1 MKRYIYHIA
10 ASLLAVFMLA
20 GCSGATDRPLAG
32 ASVDSRPEIAADVT
46 DSLVAHSDESPFA
59 KPAGKMV
66 GSSRVAKNRP
76 ATIAAG
82 DVALFIDSGAVSR
95 DVQISILAITEEHSG
110 AIPGHLANL
119 TADRAVYRMLPDG
132 QRFEKDITIA
142 MRYDSTALPYGYT
155 ADDIYTF
162 FFNEQSGLWQQ
173 VERDSVDPHNQIV
186 YSRTNHFT
194 DYINGVLKVPE
205 NSDAMAY
212 TPTSIK
218 DLKAAD
224 PLEGI
229 TLMAPPEANNQGT
242 ANLTYPLTIPAGRRG
257 MQPQLAVSYNSAGG
271 SGILGLGWSM
281 PISEIS
287 VETRWG
293 VPLYDYDYE
302 TEGYLLDGTALVTS
316 YLDEN
321 GNFRLN
327 KPVYHRAYEPRH
339 HADTLRFHPR
349 VEGAF
354 RRIERIGTA
363 PHNYHWLVTDKD
375 GTRHLYGRSS
385 HATLRDHNRNIAKW
399 MLEKSVDTYGNTVS
413 YSYTTYCTPTEDGPA
428 GKQICLT
435 EIVYTGNDITQDA
448 GRYKVRFHYANKR
461 DCTFSFRYGLEE
473 TDNYIVDQIDVWYVD
488 SLIREY
494 SFGYRQGD
502 FGKTLLCNIVE
513 GYDDAARWQ
522 RYGTAPRPFN
532 RIWSGLNPYDRCGV
546 PPMSTDSMFVPL
558 AHEFEYYEF
567 DTSGLWF
574 DTPVRF
580 YSIGENSSV
589 LSSLSNAL
597 CNRFDIPVDSLNIG
611 GSVSVGYNVGGAAS
625 VGFDGIKWL
634 KTLSAGG
641 HYSFSK
647 DHSEGIVSIVDINGD
662 GYPDKVYRTIDGLK
676 CRPQLPGENAFGSP
690 VQIRGAKGFQ
700 YSSSRTHNWGVEAS
714 AIGGLGAGANWSDSR
729 STTYTYFSD
738 VNGDGLVDIVDDGRV
753 FINRGN
759 FHFSDV
765 TDNDTV
771 FVGGTCGAEAVSFSG
786 QVETRIFDDGDYS
799 VDSIVCIQLWDT
811 LDAYWDTIYD
821 FDPKYAL
828 CEKNRDT
835 IAPLPLG
842 DAEVICFPEGNGM
855 NVTARRV
862 RRYRLAPSYDS
873 CYTVTLNKTYRYPRR
888 YEPNIDLVRMWK
900 APFSGTVLISGV
912 ASLTDSLDDFRAM
925 TRATDGVWASLQ
937 KASDTLLLDSAT
949 ISPGRPKPLSASIDV
964 TAGEIIYFR
973 LNAADKRLYDVVSWN
988 PHIQYTHAVHRNG
1001 VAPDFDRHDANRN
1014 PIYTFDYGDDFML
1027 TGNQTA
1033 GVGPDNGA
1041 VCTNSYSVLCHI
1053 KARGGLTQD
1062 MKLSLMCIDT
1072 LGYTGNLQS
1081 TVFTMGPDS
1090 VFSASWNASSIPS
1103 DKALFLQLEPVD
1115 GGQLNWS
1122 DIEAIATITLTRSTD
1137 DSLNARAAR
1146 GLYSFSPVVHR
1157 KYYDYLAFP
1166 SSVISHLEGTP
1177 SIKLN
1182 VQSDPAQLSGKIF
1195 VTIKD
1200 TGGGNY
1206 FGQELNLSAGTASFT
1221 PSGFSFSSDRHYSL
1235 DIYVDNPAVA
1245 DAINSVKVRLGN
1257 QEYDAG
1263 MYTKHAPDN
1272 QKHHGTLYRGWGQF
1286 GYKSDD
1292 STCAYIKPE
1301 LTEPEALADEYSGC
1315 TSHSELPI
1323 PQESDINNFSANNL
1337 LGDTPEEAT
1346 VGVFRNP
1353 LSASFFEMQPDASN
1367 SRWVAFA
1374 NAVTVSRTLASLDNM
1389 DPTDETLET
1398 DTLPDMTQSPLPTMR
1413 PGTAFK
1419 AVNKMSL
1426 STSKG
1431 KTALQKSSSNGT
1443 SRVLGDYMDL
1453 NGDRYPDIVSEA
1465 HIQYSK
1471 AQGGLGG
1478 PVKGYALDRGINSSD
1493 FTSMGFAFNGTF
1505 ASVVRE
1511 LGNNPKNTRASNT
1524 VTGQSQLPPLSTG
1537 ITKGEDRT
1545 GNTFMDING
1554 DGLPDIVYADNRVRY
1569 NRGYGFT
1576 GFRTAPTLF
1585 VRKSQSISCSG
1596 GSGFNIGNTSISG
1609 GVSINRSENSTEA
1622 ALMDVNGDGLPDWVF
1637 HGDIYINTGEGHAR
1651 RHPSVGMDGSST
1663 TSFSLN
1669 ATYTDGVIIPLP
1681 FWAMKTTGSVSGGAT
1696 ASFSTTHAEFVD
1708 MNNDGYVD
1716 YVYRG
1721 DSCIWV
1727 RYSKVGRSNLLKSVK
1742 NFAHA
1747 RYEIDY
1753 ELSDATVQSPRRH
1766 WNMSKLKID
1775 CGISK
1780 NGNNDIYKCF
1790 VYEKRIYDPY
1800 EREDYG
1806 YNVVITDDYIHSDWF
1821 PTGKYYRRFCQT
1833 FHNDNYYMARLKI
1846 SERTSD
1852 SSGNSFVGTL
1862 YQYRDADLT
1871 SGRYLGDDTPLWCQG
1886 DGWPAVASE
1895 ETHYNEG
1902 TGDIITTKREY
1913 TYGQYGNVVSVHDF
1927 GDVLSSNDDYSVT
1940 IDYNLDHN
1948 QHIVSNA
1955 SNLTIPGY
1963 RQRSATYN
1971 AKGSLSTLTIDNG
1984 GSLSIFRYSYDTYG
1998 NLDTVFTPATNSAGD
2013 PYWITYSY
2021 DSETRSL
2028 PIRVENA
2035 EGHIGTTSYS
2045 HRWQKPTRTTDI
2057 GGNTMRYMYDAHGR
2071 TNLIKAPKEVVAN
2084 RPYTIK
2090 YDYWYNSR
2098 HKLSDYENTNFHP
2111 TQLDS
2116 GIVFCF
2122 WARTRN
2128 FDPEHPQ
2135 NDINTVTFSDGL
2147 GRIIQVKK
2155 DIEENG
2161 IERRS
2166 VSGAIFYD
2174 YFGRESVH
2182 FQTTSEPIDYPD
2194 TNINTRTDLSCR
2206 TIMNYDYLDRGIRT
2220 TYPDGTYD
2228 SNAYSIERDDD
2239 GIYRFL
2245 TAATDQ
2251 NGNTSLLYTDH
2262 RQLNIQ
2268 LTNALRHTTRFR
2280 YDAIGQLMAS
2290 TDPEGNITEHHY
2302 DLGGRR
2308 IRRVHP
2314 SAGTTQWQYD
2324 PAGNMILQTQ
2334 NSGEQIAYTY
2344 DYSRPV
2350 HVNYSHRPWNNVWY
2364 EYGAAGSGNE
2374 SGRLVRQQD
2383 ASGVQ
2388 EFSYDN
2394 MGNVTSNRHT
2404 YIQPHT
2410 NNTFSLSTSWTYD
2423 SWGRVKSITYPDKEL
2438 VSYHY
2443 DHGGNL
2449 HHINGRKGLDETE
2462 YIKDIHYD
2470 RFGQRT
2476 YTRYGNGIETHY
2488 TYDSLTRRLARM
2500 YNIAPNGTLLQD
2512 NRYTYDPVGNITAI
2526 DDNGLNPR
2534 RQVYEYDPADRL
2546 RLSEGHMGDL
2556 GINYRSEYDY
2566 SPAGK
2571 IMRKHTHGQ
2580 RMNNYGTFPV
2590 DYTNEYLY
2598 PTAGNPF
2605 AVEKIE
2611 SHGFGAYELLWD
2623 KNGNMTHSFS
2633 PRAGERRMCW
2643 TEDNRM
2649 QGYTEYSDETGDISA
2664 WYNYDGGGERNFKIT
2679 SPKLRLRQNAAGLR
2693 YAAIMKYPTLYASA
2707 LVTFNRGGY
2716 TKHYFEGTNR
2726 ICSKIGGGFSD
2737 VEWNRTIER
2746 VPEMQDDYSRLSE
2759 RQSES
2764 VHQTFEQC
2772 LGIGVAMEGVA
2783 DLYDVIK
2790 KEHERDEKEPAFY
2803 YHSDHLGSAAYLTN
2817 DDGKVTQTLNYLP
2830 YGEDWVDV
2838 RYDLDPR
2845 LGQYTFNGKEKDH
2858 ESGFHYYGARYYWS
2872 ELLTSWLSVD
2882 PMMDKYPSLSPYN
2895 YCLWN
2900 PIKLTDPDGEFP
2912 RLPYFVRV
2920 ATSKHVYSAIAYKV
2934 KHGGS
2939 LDVWEHPSGCIFAS
2953 VQSKD
2958 ASIDESGAAVIEAK
2972 MFRPEGYS
2980 DHAEIKATTDIFV
2993 NAESWMDEPATGLID
3008 FGAKT
3013 VASIGYST
3021 INDLAITLTGHSLGG
3036 TEATP
3041 NERAEACVGYVSGKL
3056 GRGLKK
3062 GMGLIKTEGA
3072 TGLGKY
3078 NDFVHKMGNYQ
3089 GKTKKEMG
3097 RLYQQNKNLNNAVST
3112 YDNSRRIID
3121 GVSTLE
3127 KEK

>member
-1 MKRYIYHIA
+1 
-10 ASLLAVFMLA
+10 MLA

-95 DVQISILAITEEHSG
+95 DVEISILAISEAQSG
-110 AIPGHLANL
+110 DIPDHMHNL
-119 TADRAVYRMLPDG
+119 TAAGAVYRMLPDG
-132 QRFEKDITIA
+132 QRFERDITIA
-142 MRYDSTALPYGYT
+142 MRYDSTALPYGYS

-162 FFNEQSGLWQQ
+162 FFNEQTQRWQQ

-229 TLMAPPEANNQGT
+229 TLIAPPEPNNLGT
-242 ANLTYPLTIPAGRRG
+242 ANLSYPLAIPAGRRG
-257 MQPQLAVSYNSAGG
+257 MQPQLSVNYNSAGG
-271 SGILGLGWSM
+271 SGILGLGWNL
-281 PISEIS
+281 PVSEIS

-293 VPLYDYDYE
+293 VPLYDLLFE
-302 TEGYLLDGTALVTS
+302 SEGYLLDGASLVSS

-321 GNFRLN
+321 NNFRLN
-327 KPVYHRAYEPRH
+327 KPVYHRPFEPRF
-339 HADTLRFHPR
+339 ASDTLRFYPR

-354 RRIERIGTA
+354 RKIERIGTA

-399 MLEKSVDTYGNTVS
+399 MLEKSVDTYGNSVS
-413 YSYTTYCTPTEDGPA
+413 YSYSTFSSPSADGPA
-428 GKQICLT
+428 GKQVCLSK
-435 EIVYTGNDITQDA
+435 IVYTGNETTSVE
-448 GRYKVRFHYANKR
+448 GRYNVIFHYADKR
-461 DCTFSFRYGLEE
+461 DPSFSFRYGLEE
-473 TDNYIVDQIDVWYVD
+473 TDYYVVDRIEVRYLD

-494 SFGYRQGD
+494 SFAYRQGD

-513 GYDDAARWQ
+513 GYDDAARQQ
-522 RYGTAPRPFN
+522 RYGSADRPFN
-532 RIWSGLNPYDRCGV
+532 RSRGGLSPYDRCGV
-546 PPMSTDSMFVPL
+546 TSISSDSVFIPL
-558 AHEFEYYEF
+558 VHEFEYYEF
-567 DTSGLWF
+567 DSSGLWF
-574 DTPVRF
+574 DPPVKF
-580 YSIGENSSV
+580 NSVGTTGNTSV
-589 LSSLSNAL
+589 LSSLVSALSNH
-597 CNRFDIPVDSLNIG
+597 FSIPVEPENMG
-611 GSVSVGYNVGGAAS
+611 GSVSVGYNVGGAAA

-647 DHSEGIVSIVDINGD
+647 DHSEGLVSIVDINGD
-662 GYPDKVYRTIDGLK
+662 GYPDKLYRSVSGLM
-676 CRPQLPGENAFGSP
+676 CRPQLPGENAFGNP
-690 VQIRGAKGFQ
+690 VPIRGPKGFQ

-714 AIGGLGAGANWSDSR
+714 VIGGLGAGANWSDSR
-729 STTYTYFSD
+729 TTTYTYLSD

-759 FHFSDV
+759 FLFSDV

-771 FVGGTCGAEAVSFSG
+771 LVGGTCGGEAVSFSG

-811 LDAYWDTIYD
+811 VLAYWDTIYD

-828 CEKNRDT
+828 CEMNRDT
-835 IAPLPLG
+835 IVPLLSFG
-842 DAEVICFPEGNGM
+842 DTEVIHFPEGNGM
-855 NVTARRV
+855 KVTARRV

-873 CYTVTLNKTYRYPRR
+873 CFTVVLNKTYRYPRR

-925 TRATDGVWASLQ
+925 TRATDGVWASIQ

-988 PHIQYTHAVHRNG
+988 PHIQYTHAIHRNG

-1033 GVGPDNGA
+1033 GVGPDNGGT
-1041 VCTNSYSVLCHI
+1041 CENNYSVLCHI

-1062 MKLSLMCIDT
+1062 MKLSLMSIDT

-1081 TVFTMGPDS
+1081 TAFTMGPDS
-1090 VFSASWNASSIPS
+1090 VFSVLWNSPSIPS
-1103 DKALFLQLEPVD
+1103 DMALFLQLEPVD

-1122 DIEAIATITLTRSTD
+1122 DIEAIATITLTGSTD

-1166 SSVISHLEGTP
+1166 SSVISHLQGTP

-1182 VQSDPAQLSGKIF
+1182 VQSDPAQLSGKFF

-1206 FGQELNLSAGTASFT
+1206 FGQELNISAGTASFT

-1263 MYTKHAPDN
+1263 MYTKHAPNN

-1286 GYKSDD
+1286 GYKSGD
-1292 STCAYIKPE
+1292 STSAYIKPE
-1301 LTEPEALADEYSGC
+1301 LAVPEALADEYSGY
-1315 TSHSELPI
+1315 SSPEDLPI
-1323 PQESDINNFSANNL
+1323 PQAGDIDNFSDINLPGNS
-1337 LGDTPEEAT
+1337 TPELAF
-1346 VGVFRNP
+1346 GGAFRNP
-1353 LSASFFEMQPDASN
+1353 LSASFFEMQPDAAR
-1367 SRWVAFA
+1367 SRWTSFA
-1374 NAVTVSRTLASLDNM
+1374 NAVFVSRTLACLDNM
-1389 DPTDETLET
+1389 EPGDGTALA
-1398 DTLPDMTQSPLPTMR
+1398 DTLPDMTQSPLPTVR

-1419 AVNKMSL
+1419 AVNKLSL
-1426 STSKG
+1426 SSGKG
-1431 KTALQKSSSNGT
+1431 KTVKTASVSNGS

-1465 HIQYSK
+1465 QIQFSK
-1471 AQGGLGG
+1471 PQGGLGG
-1478 PVKGYALDRGINSSD
+1478 LVKGYALDGGINSTAS
-1493 FTSMGFAFNGTF
+1493 SSSGVAFNGTF
-1505 ASVVRE
+1505 SGMIRE
-1511 LGNNPKNTRASNT
+1511 LGNNPKNARVSNT
-1524 VTGQSQLPPLSTG
+1524 VTGQSQLPSLSTG
-1537 ITKGEDRT
+1537 VTTGEDRT
-1545 GNTFMDING
+1545 CHTLTDING
-1554 DGLPDIVYADNRVRY
+1554 DGLPDLVYADGRVRY

-1576 GFRTAPTLF
+1576 GFRSAPTLF
-1585 VRKSQSISCSG
+1585 VRKSKSISRSDG
-1596 GSGFNIGNTSISG
+1596 MGFNVANTSVSG

-1637 HGDIYINTGEGHAR
+1637 PGDIFISTGEGHAR
-1651 RHPSVGMDGSST
+1651 HFSSAGMDASSSS
-1663 TSFSLN
+1663 SFSLN
-1669 ATYTDGVIIPLP
+1669 ATYTDGVVIPLP
-1681 FWAMKTTGSVSGGAT
+1681 FFLSMKITGSASGGAT
-1696 ASFSTTHAEFVD
+1696 ASFSTTNAEFID
-1708 MNNDGYVD
+1708 MDNDGYVD
-1716 YVYRG
+1716 YVYKDNEG
-1721 DSCIWV
+1721 KIWV
-1727 RYSKVGRSNLLKSVK
+1727 RYSKVGKTNLLKSVS

-1747 RYEIDY
+1747 RYDIDY
-1753 ELSDATVQSPRRH
+1753 LLDVASVESPRRH
-1766 WNMSKLKID
+1766 WNMSSLVV
-1775 CGISK
+1775 
-1780 NGNNDIYKCF
+1780 NDGFDGEQHAMYKRF
-1790 VYEKRIYDPY
+1790 VYERRFFDSY
-1800 EREDYG
+1800 ERDDYG
-1806 YNVVITDDYIHSDWF
+1806 YSSVTTKEYTDIDRFSYNTDE
-1821 PTGKYYRRFCQT
+1821 YRRSVQT
-1833 FHNDNYYMARLKI
+1833 FHNKGYYLARLKA
-1846 SERTSD
+1846 SERRSNSD
-1852 SSGNSFVGTL
+1852 GSRYIETH
-1862 YQYRDADLT
+1862 YRYRDADLLD
-1871 SGRYLGDDTPLWCQG
+1871 GHYLGDDAPAWCQG
-1886 DGWPAVASE
+1886 DGWPALAE
-1895 ETHYNEG
+1895 ETTHCSEG
-1902 TGDIITTKREY
+1902 TGSFVKTMRQY
-1913 TYGQYGNVVSVHDF
+1913 TYGPYGNVVRV
-1927 GDVLSSNDDYSVT
+1927 DDLGNLDDPSDNYSVRL
-1940 IDYNLDHN
+1940 DYALDTPR
-1948 QHIVSNA
+1948 HIVANVSR
-1955 SNLTIPGY
+1955 LLIPGY
-1963 RQRSATYN
+1963 RLREASYN
-1971 AKGSLSTLTIDNG
+1971 ACGALAHLSIDNG
-1984 GSLSIFRYSYDTYG
+1984 SDRSVFRYSYDPYG
-1998 NLDTVFTPATNSAGD
+1998 NTDTVFTPATGIDGS
-2013 PYWITYSY
+2013 PYWIAYAY
-2021 DSETRSL
+2021 DPATHSL
-2028 PIRVENA
+2028 PVMVQNA
-2035 EGHIGTTSYS
+2035 EGHTSSAAYS
-2045 HRWQKPTRTTDI
+2045 LRWQKPTQTTDI
-2057 GGNTMRYMYDAHGR
+2057 SGQRMRYTLDAHGR
-2071 TNLIKAPKEVVAN
+2071 TKTLTGPNELASN
-2084 RPYTIK
+2084 RPYTVK
-2090 YDYWYNSR
+2090 YDYWYEAR
-2098 HKLSDYENTNFHP
+2098 HNPSDYNNTSCYLF
-2111 TQLDS
+2111 TTDTIKAYS
-2116 GIVFCF
+2116 F
-2122 WARTRN
+2122 WARTCN
-2128 FDPEHPQ
+2128 FDPAHPD

-2155 DIEENG
+2155 DISEYG
-2161 IERRS
+2161 IERRA
-2166 VSGAIFYD
+2166 VSGRILFDA
-2174 YFGRESVH
+2174 FGRKNTEH
-2182 FQTTSEPIDYPD
+2182 QPTSEPLSQTDICL
-2194 TNINTRTDLSCR
+2194 NTRPATACS
-2206 TIMNYDYLDRGIRT
+2206 THFEYDWLDRPVRT
-2220 TYPDGTYD
+2220 TYPDGTRD
-2228 SNAYSIERDDD
+2228 SNAYSIAPDAT
-2239 GIYRFL
+2239 GINRLL

-2251 NGNTSLLYTDH
+2251 NNNTSLLFSDH

-2268 LTNALRHTTRFR
+2268 LTDPLGHTTHFH
-2280 YDAIGQLMAS
+2280 YDAVGQLTKS
-2290 TDPEGNITEHHY
+2290 TDPEGNRTVHLY
-2302 DLGGRR
+2302 DLAGRR
-2308 IRRVHP
+2308 TARIHP
-2314 SAGTTQWQYD
+2314 SAGTTRWDYD
-2324 PAGNMILQTQ
+2324 AAGNILRMTQ
-2334 NSGEQIAYTY
+2334 NDGQWME
-2344 DYSRPV
+2344 YSYHYNRPV
-2350 HVNYSHRPWNNVWY
+2350 HIHYSHRPWNDVWY
-2364 EYGAAGSGNE
+2364 EYGAAGSGNQA
-2374 SGRLVRQQD
+2374 GRLVRQQD
-2383 ASGVQ
+2383 ATGVQ
-2388 EFSYDN
+2388 EFEYDR
-2394 MGNVTSNRHT
+2394 MGNLIFNRHT
-2404 YIQPHT
+2404 YVQPHSP
-2410 NNTFSLSTSWTYD
+2410 NTFTLETHWKYD
-2423 SWGRVKSITYPDKEL
+2423 SWGRIRNITYPDKEF
-2438 VSYHY
+2438 VGYFY

-2449 HHINGRKGLDETE
+2449 QHINGRKGLDETE

-2476 YTRYGNGIETHY
+2476 YTRYDNRIETHY

-2546 RLSEGHMGDL
+2546 RLSEGYMGDL
-2556 GINYRSEYDY
+2556 EINYHSEYDY

-2571 IMRKHTHGQ
+2571 IMRKHTHGK

-2611 SHGFGAYELLWD
+2611 SHGFGAYELRWD

-2726 ICSKIGGGFSD
+2726 ICSKIGGGFSE

-2746 VPEMQDDYSRLSE
+2746 VPEMQDDYSRQSE

-2838 RYDLDPR
+2838 RHDLDPS
-2845 LGQYTFNGKEKDH
+2845 LGQYRFNGKEKDY

-2872 ELLTSWLSVD
+2872 ELLTGWLSVD
-2882 PMMDKYPSLSPYN
+2882 PMMDKYPNVSPYA
-2895 YCLWN
+2895 YCVWN
-2900 PIKLTDPDGEFP
+2900 PIHLIDPDGMDTTVGINLETGNVDYNANPDSYNGSTVEIYNGNQQVCAFK
-2912 RLPYFVRV
+2912 LSGEISLSFHEK
-2920 ATSKHVYSAIAYKV
+2920 ATDVTFSDYNDASQVYSILI
-2934 KHGGS
+2934 GNN
-2939 LDVWEHPSGCIFAS
+2939 PAS
-2953 VQSKD
+2953 VESSVEWNYYRQK
-2958 ASIDESGAAVIEAK
+2958 DESGGLVTSQKPDVI
-2972 MFRPEGYS
+2972 
-2980 DHAEIKATTDIFV
+2980 
-2993 NAESWMDEPATGLID
+2993 NLTGLD
-3008 FGAKT
+3008 
-3013 VASIGYST
+3013 
-3021 INDLAITLTGHSLGG
+3021 
-3036 TEATP
+3036 
-3041 NERAEACVGYVSGKL
+3041 
-3056 GRGLKK
+3056 
-3062 GMGLIKTEGA
+3062 
-3072 TGLGKY
+3072 GKY
-3078 NDFVHKMGNYQ
+3078 NKKNTSSWRHFHPRLSGYAWYVPSVKDQQYAVDVMGGIPCYLDFNGQSYRFDNIV
-3089 GKTKKEMG
+3089 KKNG
-3097 RLYQQNKNLNNAVST
+3097 IVNVNKFKVPLNINR
-3112 YDNSRRIID
+3112 Y
-3121 GVSTLE
+3121 
-3127 KEK
+3127 